1 MADVFAVFSAII
13 LKLQSKHHLH
23 SSLQSSQYTSSP
35 FPNTH
40 YTKTSIRS
48 YYITSQAMSAL
59 IRDAPAGQL
68 IRYFTKNRFL
78 QYPEERPDFQVPIA
92 YTHHTRPIPKR
103 LSTSSSAA
111 PEPEGPAIEEIVSA
125 TVLEQVD
132 TSSDDE
138 VDLEKIQTARTQHTI
153 RSQISRVGTRS
164 ALQKS
169 ISRADL
175 EQQFSLA
182 TIERGPS
189 RPIEP
194 EKLDDGT
201 VLVDWYN
208 TDDEGNPQNFSFWK
222 KVAVL
227 AQILLYTMGVYM
239 GSAIY
244 SPSIPGVMERF
255 GVEIGAASLGLSMY
269 VLAYGIGPLLFSP
282 LSEIPIIGRN
292 PPYIISYAIFV
303 ILLIPTALVDNFA
316 GLIVLRFLQG
326 FFGSPCL
333 ATGGATLQDVYSLI
347 KLPYVLSLW
356 AFAATCGPALGPI
369 ISGFSVA
376 AKNWRWSLWEMLWLN
391 GPIFLVLFFFLP
403 ETSSANI
410 LLRRAQRLRKITG
423 NINLKSQSEIDQ
435 ATLTPRAIAVEAL
448 WRPFQ
453 LMLLDPSIAF
463 TAVYTAI
470 IYGIFYSFFEA
481 FPLVYNEMYG
491 FNLGELGLT
500 FLSVTVGVVI
510 ATTWYWWYIYTIVE
524 PEIRL
529 NGLGKPEQRL
539 RPALFVT
546 FLVPIGLFIFG
557 WTSRPDIHWIVSCI
571 GIVIT
576 TIGIFLIIQCI
587 FLYLP
592 LVYPQYAASLF
603 AGNDFARSALAAGAI
618 HFSYPLFH
626 NLGVDRGVSLLGG
639 LTVGCSVGVFV
650 LFFMGEKLRAK
661 SRFAAK

>member
-1 MADVFAVFSAII
+1 
-13 LKLQSKHHLH
+13 
-23 SSLQSSQYTSSP
+23 
-35 FPNTH
+35 
-40 YTKTSIRS
+40 
-48 YYITSQAMSAL
+48 MSAL
-59 IRDAPAGQL
+59 IRDAPFGQ
-68 IRYFTKNRFL
+68 IVRYLTNNRVL
-78 QYPEERPDFQVPIA
+78 QYPEERPDFQVPA
-92 YTHHTRPIPKR
+92 SYTHHSRPEPKR
-103 LSTSSSAA
+103 LSTSSTF
-111 PEPEGPAIEEIVSA
+111 EPEHPPIEEVVYPDPE

-132 TSSDDE
+132 TVSEDDRP
-138 VDLEKIQTARTQHTI
+138 DIEKIQTARSAHTA
-153 RSQISRVGTRS
+153 RTQISRVGTRT
-164 ALQKS
+164 ALAKS

-182 TIERGPS
+182 SIERGPS
-189 RPIEP
+189 RPIAP
-194 EKLDDGT
+194 AKLEDGT
-201 VLVDWYN
+201 ILVDWYA
-208 TDDEGNPQNFSFWK
+208 TDDAENPQNFSFGK
-222 KVAVL
+222 KAVVL
-227 AQILLYTMGVYM
+227 LQILMYTMGVYM

-303 ILLIPTALVDNFA
+303 ILLVPSSLVDNFA

-376 AKNWRWSLWEMLWLN
+376 AKNWHWSQWEMLWMN
-391 GPIFLVLFFFLP
+391 APIFLSLFFFLP

-410 LLRRAQRLRKITG
+410 LLRRAQRLRKVTG
-423 NINLKSQSEIDQ
+423 NEHLRSQSEIDQ
-435 ATLTPRAIAVEAL
+435 KNLTARDVAVEAL

-470 IYGIFYSFFEA
+470 VYGIFYSFFEA

-510 ATTWYWWYIYTIVE
+510 AITWYWWYIYYRVE
-524 PEIRL
+524 PDIRA
-529 NGLGKPEQRL
+529 NGLGAPERRL
-539 RPALFVT
+539 IPALFVT
-546 FLVPIGLFIFG
+546 FFVPVGLFIFG
-557 WTSRPDIHWIVSCI
+557 WSSRPDIHWIVSCI

-618 HFSYPLFH
+618 HFSSPLFH

-639 LTVGCSVGVFV
+639 LTVGCSVGVYV
-650 LFFMGEKLRAK
+650 LFFLGEKLRAK

>member
-1 MADVFAVFSAII
+1 
-13 LKLQSKHHLH
+13 
-23 SSLQSSQYTSSP
+23 
-35 FPNTH
+35 
-40 YTKTSIRS
+40 
-48 YYITSQAMSAL
+48 MSAL
-59 IRDAPAGQL
+59 IRDAPIGQI
-68 IRYFTKNRFL
+68 IRYVTGNRFL
-78 QYPEERPDFQVPIA
+78 LYPEEQPDFQIPAA
-92 YTHHTRPIPKR
+92 YNRHIRPLPKR
-103 LSTSSSAA
+103 LSTSSTSAA
-111 PEPEGPAIEEIVSA
+111 PTVEPEGPPVEEIVYPDPE
-125 TVLEQVD
+125 TVLENEKED
-132 TSSDDE
+132 TTSEDE
-138 VDLEKIQTARTQHTI
+138 NNDLEKIQTARTQHTI
-153 RSQISRVGTRS
+153 RTQISRVGTRT

-182 TIERGPS
+182 SVERGPS
-189 RPIEP
+189 RPIAP
-194 EKLDDGT
+194 ETLDDGT
-201 VLVDWYN
+201 ILVDWYA
-208 TDDEGNPQNFSFWK
+208 TEDLDNPQNWAFGK
-222 KVAVL
+222 KAVVL
-227 AQILLYTMGVYM
+227 LQILMYTMGVYM

-303 ILLIPTALVDNFA
+303 VLLVPTALVDNFA

-333 ATGGATLQDVYSLI
+333 ATGGATLQDIYSLI

-376 AKNWRWSLWEMLWLN
+376 AENWRWSLWEMLWMN
-391 GPIFLVLFFFLP
+391 GPIFLSLFFFLP

-410 LLRRAQRLRKITG
+410 LLRRAQRLRKLTG
-423 NINLKSQSEIDQ
+423 DDNLKSQSEIDQ
-435 ATLTPRAIAVEAL
+435 ANLTPRDVAVEAL

-470 IYGIFYSFFEA
+470 VYGIFYSFFEA

-500 FLSVTVGVVI
+500 FLSVTVGVII
-510 ATTWYWWYIYTIVE
+510 AITWYWWYIYTIVE
-524 PEIRL
+524 PSIRQH
-529 NGLGKPEQRL
+529 GLGSPERRL
-539 RPALFVT
+539 IPALFVT
-546 FLVPIGLFIFG
+546 FLVPVGLFIFG
-557 WTSRPDIHWIVSCI
+557 WTSRSNIHWIVSCI

-639 LTVGCSVGVFV
+639 LTVGCSFGVYA
-650 LFFMGEKLRAK
+650 LFFFGEKLRAK

>member
-1 MADVFAVFSAII
+1 
-13 LKLQSKHHLH
+13 
-23 SSLQSSQYTSSP
+23 
-35 FPNTH
+35 
-40 YTKTSIRS
+40 
-48 YYITSQAMSAL
+48 MSAL
-59 IRDAPAGQL
+59 IRDAPFGQL
-68 IRYFTKNRFL
+68 IRYFTNNRYL
-78 QYPEERPDFQVPIA
+78 QYPEERPDFQIPAA
-92 YTHHTRPIPKR
+92 YRRHTRPLPKR
-103 LSTSSSAA
+103 LSTSSTAA
-111 PEPEGPAIEEIVSA
+111 SPEEPATEEVEQPVYPDPE
-125 TVLEQVD
+125 TVLEKEESL
-132 TSSDDE
+132 TDDDAP
-138 VDLEKIQTARTQHTI
+138 DLEKIQTARTQHTT
-153 RSQISRVGTRS
+153 RTQISRVGTRT
-164 ALQKS
+164 ALSKS

-182 TIERGPS
+182 SVERGPS

-194 EKLDDGT
+194 EQLDDGT
-201 VLVDWYN
+201 VLVDWYD
-208 TDDEGNPQNFSFWK
+208 TDDKANPQNWSFGK
-222 KVAVL
+222 KAVVL
-227 AQILLYTMGVYM
+227 MQILTYTMGVYM

-244 SPSIPGVMERF
+244 SPSIPGVMARF

-303 ILLIPTALVDNFA
+303 ILLVPTALSDSFA
-316 GLIVLRFLQG
+316 GLIALRFLQG

-333 ATGGATLQDVYSLI
+333 ATGGATLQDIYSLI

-376 AKNWRWSLWEMLWLN
+376 AKNWRWSMWEMLWLN

-423 NINLKSQSEIDQ
+423 DENLKSQSEIDQ
-435 ATLTPRAIAVEAL
+435 AKMTASDIAVEAL

-453 LMLLDPSIAF
+453 LILLDPSIAF
-463 TAVYTAI
+463 TSVYTAI

-500 FLSVTVGVVI
+500 FLSVTVGVVLAI
-510 ATTWYWWYIYTIVE
+510 TWYWWYIYTIVE
-524 PEIRL
+524 PDIKL
-529 NGLGKPEQRL
+529 NGLGSPERRL
-539 RPALFVT
+539 IPALYVT

-557 WTSRPDIHWIVSCI
+557 WTAREDVHWIASCI

-603 AGNDFARSALAAGAI
+603 AGNDFTRSALAAGAI

-626 NLGVDRGVSLLGG
+626 NLGVDRGISLLGG
-639 LTVGCSVGVFV
+639 LTIGCSVGVYA
-650 LFFMGEKLRAK
+650 LFFFGERLRAK

>member
-1 MADVFAVFSAII
+1 M
-13 LKLQSKHHLH
+13 
-23 SSLQSSQYTSSP
+23 
-35 FPNTH
+35 
-40 YTKTSIRS
+40 
-48 YYITSQAMSAL
+48 
-59 IRDAPAGQL
+59 
-68 IRYFTKNRFL
+68 
-78 QYPEERPDFQVPIA
+78 
-92 YTHHTRPIPKR
+92 
-103 LSTSSSAA
+103 
-111 PEPEGPAIEEIVSA
+111 
-125 TVLEQVD
+125 
-132 TSSDDE
+132 
-138 VDLEKIQTARTQHTI
+138 
-153 RSQISRVGTRS
+153 
-164 ALQKS
+164 
-169 ISRADL
+169 
-175 EQQFSLA
+175 
-182 TIERGPS
+182 
-189 RPIEP
+189 
-194 EKLDDGT
+194 
-201 VLVDWYN
+201 VDWYA
-208 TDDEGNPQNFSFWK
+208 TDDPDNPQNWTFGK
-222 KVAVL
+222 KAIVL
-227 AQILLYTMGVYM
+227 AQILIYTMGVYM

-244 SPSIPGVMERF
+244 SPSIAGVMERF

-292 PPYIISYAIFV
+292 PPYIVSYAIFV
-303 ILLIPTALVDNFA
+303 ILLVPTALVENFA

-333 ATGGATLQDVYSLI
+333 ATGGATLQDVYSLV

-376 AKNWRWSLWEMLWLN
+376 AKNWRWSLWEMLWMN

-410 LLRRAQRLRKITG
+410 LLRRAQRLRKLTG
-423 NINLKSQSEIDQ
+423 DENLKSQSEIDQ
-435 ATLTPRAIAVEAL
+435 AKMTPRDVAVEAL

-470 IYGIFYSFFEA
+470 VYGIFYSFFEA
-481 FPLVYNEMYG
+481 FPLVYNNMYG

-510 ATTWYWWYIYTIVE
+510 SVAWYWWYIYFRVE
-524 PEIRL
+524 PDIRA
-529 NGLGKPEQRL
+529 NGLGNPERRL
-539 RPALFVT
+539 IPALFVT
-546 FLVPIGLFIFG
+546 FFVPIGLFIFG
-557 WTSRPDIHWIVSCI
+557 WTSRPEIHWIVSCI

-576 TIGIFLIIQCI
+576 SIGIFLIIQCI

-618 HFSYPLFH
+618 HFAYPLFH
-626 NLGVDRGVSLLGG
+626 NLGVDRGISLLGG
-639 LTVGCSVGVFV
+639 LTVGCSFGVYI
-650 LFFMGEKLRAK
+650 LFFFGAKLRAK

>member
-1 MADVFAVFSAII
+1 
-13 LKLQSKHHLH
+13 
-23 SSLQSSQYTSSP
+23 
-35 FPNTH
+35 
-40 YTKTSIRS
+40 
-48 YYITSQAMSAL
+48 MSAL

-92 YTHHTRPIPKR
+92 YTRHTRPIPKR
-103 LSTSSSAA
+103 LSTSPSAA
-111 PEPEGPAIEEIVSA
+111 SEPEGPAIEEIVSA
-125 TVLEQVD
+125 AVLEQVD

-201 VLVDWYN
+201 VLVDWYS

>member
-1 MADVFAVFSAII
+1 MLA
-13 LKLQSKHHLH
+13 
-23 SSLQSSQYTSSP
+23 T
-35 FPNTH
+35 
-40 YTKTSIRS
+40 
-48 YYITSQAMSAL
+48 

-68 IRYFTKNRFL
+68 IRYFTNNRFL
-78 QYPEERPDFQVPIA
+78 KYPEEQADFQIPAA
-92 YTHHTRPIPKR
+92 YQPHTRPLPKR
-103 LSTSSSAA
+103 LSTSSTAA
-111 PEPEGPAIEEIVSA
+111 PQTIEPEGPATEEVVYPDPE
-125 TVLEQVD
+125 TVLEKE
-132 TSSDDE
+132 SSDDDLN
-138 VDLEKIQTARTQHTI
+138 DLEKIQTARTQHTM
-153 RSQISRVGTRS
+153 RTQISRVGTRT

-182 TIERGPS
+182 SVERGPS

-194 EKLDDGT
+194 EQLNDGT
-201 VLVDWYN
+201 ILVDWYA
-208 TDDEGNPQNFSFWK
+208 TDDTANPQNFTFWK
-222 KVAVL
+222 KAFVL
-227 AQILLYTMGVYM
+227 AQIMMYTMAVYM

-282 LSEIPIIGRN
+282 LSEIPVIGRN

-303 ILLIPTALVDNFA
+303 ILLVPTALVDNFA

-333 ATGGATLQDVYSLI
+333 ATGGATLQDVYSLM

-356 AFAATCGPALGPI
+356 ALSATSGPAFGPI

-376 AKNWRWSLWEMLWLN
+376 AKNWRWSLWEMLWMN

-410 LLRRAQRLRKITG
+410 LLRRAQRLRKLTG
-423 NINLKSQSEIDQ
+423 NENLRSQSEIDQ
-435 ATLTPRAIAVEAL
+435 KNLTPRAIAIEAL

-500 FLSVTVGVVI
+500 FLSVTVGVII
-510 ATTWYWWYIYTIVE
+510 AITWYWWYIYTIVE
-524 PEIRL
+524 PSIRA
-529 NGLGKPEQRL
+529 NGLGSPERRL
-539 RPALFVT
+539 IPALFVT

-557 WTSRPDIHWIVSCI
+557 WTAREDIHWIVSCI

-618 HFSYPLFH
+618 HFAYPLFH

-639 LTVGCSVGVFV
+639 LTIGCSVGVYV
-650 LFFMGEKLRAK
+650 LFFFGEKLRAK